1 MSARPAIT
9 SMTFPARVVLA
20 LTVIGALC
28 GLGVWGLVVVLRAE
42 RLTQA
47 QRMIAAGGLI
57 LATALLAVWMI
68 FVWPAYWD

>member
-1 MSARPAIT
+1 
-9 SMTFPARVVLA
+9 MTFPARVVLA

-28 GLGVWGLVVVLRAE
+28 GLGVWGLVVALRAE